1 MRPLFLSLLALLAI
15 GSVRADDCVRSRAVY
30 STYIAPSVVA
40 VPTYAYT
47 TNYAY
52 QQTLLVPQVLEVAT
66 YAPNHVYSISSE
78 FQAAQFLDAVTRHDK
93 EIRDSLQQGQPTGQ
107 LPQQPPP
114 QPVQAP
120 PVAPVPQPVQQPAVQ
135 PRASMGPVRPSAFQD
150 ANLIALIQSKCVK
163 CHSPGSKRLQLL
175 TTDGKGL
182 ADLSRLESLT
192 TYWMVNTGAMPK
204 TTEPVDPAKPEVPDS
219 AMPLFAKWI
228 EASK

>member
-47 TNYAY
+47 TNYA
-52 QQTLLVPQVLEVAT
+52 
-66 YAPNHVYSISSE
+66 YSISSE

-163 CHSPGSKRLQLL
+163 CHSPGSKRL
-175 TTDGKGL
+175 
-182 ADLSRLESLT
+182 
-192 TYWMVNTGAMPK
+192 
-204 TTEPVDPAKPEVPDS
+204 
-219 AMPLFAKWI
+219 
-228 EASK
+228 